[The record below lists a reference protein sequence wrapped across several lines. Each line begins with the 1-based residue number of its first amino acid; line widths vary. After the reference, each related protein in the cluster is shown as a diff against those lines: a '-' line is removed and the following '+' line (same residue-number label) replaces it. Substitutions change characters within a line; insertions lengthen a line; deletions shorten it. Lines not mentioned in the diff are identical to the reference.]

1 MFCLGLNLSGN
12 LRQLRIQLGQDIGRV
27 MERIKL
33 PHLRMNESGHKI
45 KADCPAW
52 ITTVKSADLCRFDKL
67 GCQHPGAEIGS
78 ADFLRQA

>member
-1 MFCLGLNLSGN
+1 
-12 LRQLRIQLGQDIGRV
+12 
-27 MERIKL
+27 
-33 PHLRMNESGHKI
+33 MNEFGHKI

-52 ITTVKSADLCRFDKL
+52 ITTVKFADLCRFDKL